1 MPHNMPLPHKHGK
14 HTEEILAKMPADE
27 DFIEAA
33 DLFKQLGDGTR
44 LKILW
49 LLCHTEEC
57 GINISSAVGMSQA
70 AVSHHL
76 KSLKL
81 NSLIVS
87 RRSGKEVYYT
97 LADSELAG
105 LIHKTI
111 ESCFSEIC
119 PSDELDLTEEEV

>member
-1 MPHNMPLPHKHGK
+1 MEQHLPHQHSRK
-14 HTEEILAKMPADE
+14 TEKILEKMPPEE
-27 DFIEAA
+27 DFIDAA
-33 DLFKQLGDGTR
+33 NLFKQLADGSR

-49 LLCHTEEC
+49 FLCHTEEC
-57 GINISSAVGMSQA
+57 GINIAAAVGMSQA

-87 RRSGKEVYYT
+87 RRKGKEVYYK
-97 LADSELAG
+97 LADSELTA

-111 ESCFSEIC
+111 ESYFSKIC
-119 PSDELDLTEEEV
+119 PSDEIEDED